1 MPIQSSLA
9 NAALSLVAYVNPKN
23 LTLGKLGKLLA
34 VLAVLANLKVVPFF
48 WHSRFWYSLY
58 IHLLS
63 RRRVLPNPTQLFV
76 PIKIE
81 SRSPLYECDF
91 NYHKSNSTY
100 FSDLDIARTHLVA
113 HLIKKSLRLRRQR
126 GDKPL
131 YVALGG
137 VVSLFRREIK
147 PYEKYEI
154 WSRVLSWDDKWFWV
168 VSHFVS
174 AKGDPKHD
182 GKRKIYAS
190 SLSKYVF
197 KVERK
202 TIPPIEVLEESGL
215 LPKRPVGNDISASTV
230 DVSTSAV
237 DISKPAGIM
246 ESADIIVKTEILKPH
261 LQHLDTDSNA
271 GSDVGSGAK
280 NGDVA
285 VSSGPGSADGLDAE
299 EDELEMI
306 EKITKWDWETVEKL
320 RRQGM
325 KTAHHMLGLD
335 ALEGEFEK
343 GNSRVGNRSAGYP
356 NSVLGLSW
364 A

>member
-1 MPIQSSLA
+1 MPLISTLRSLLFA
-9 NAALSLVAYVNPKN
+9 GAAYADPRSMTV
-23 LTLGKLGKLLA
+23 GKLGRLVA
-34 VLAVLANLKVVPFF
+34 VLIVLANLKILPFF
-48 WHSRFWYSLY
+48 WHSRFWYALY
-58 IHLLS
+58 IHLMS
-63 RRRVLPNPTQLFV
+63 RRRIHPNPTQLFV
-76 PIKIE
+76 PVKIS

-113 HLIKKSLRLRRQR
+113 HLIKKSLRQRRQR

-137 VVSLFRREIK
+137 VMSLFRREIK
-147 PYEKYEI
+147 PYEKYEV
-154 WSRVLSWDDKWFWV
+154 WSRVLSWDEKWFWV

-174 AKGDPKHD
+174 AKGDPKHG

-215 LPKRPVGNDISASTV
+215 LPKRPLPLQSATPPDERSEST
-230 DVSTSAV
+230 TSSSSAHA
-237 DISKPAGIM
+237 AGLM
-246 ESADIIVKTEILKPH
+246 ESADLIVKTEVLHPH
-261 LQHLDTDSNA
+261 LQHLDVDSNA
-271 GSDVGSGAK
+271 GSDT
-280 NGDVA
+280 
-285 VSSGPGSADGLDAE
+285 GSAVPVIVVKPDSAEARLAAE

-306 EKITKWDWETVEKL
+306 ERIKNWDWETVERL
-320 RRQGM
+320 RKQGL

-335 ALEGEFEK
+335 SLEGEFEK
-343 GNSRVGNRSAGYP
+343 GNERVGSRVGEYP
-356 NSVLGLSW
+356 ASILGLSW

>member
-1 MPIQSSLA
+1 MPLISTITTPLVNNLRSLLLAGAAYA
-9 NAALSLVAYVNPKN
+9 NPRSLTVS
-23 LTLGKLGKLLA
+23 KLGRLLA
-34 VLAVLANLKVVPFF
+34 VLIVLANLKVIPFF
-48 WHSRFWYSLY
+48 WHSRFWYALY
-58 IHLLS
+58 THLLL
-63 RRRVLPNPTQLFV
+63 RRRILPNPTQLFAPV
-76 PIKIE
+76 KIVA
-81 SRSPLYECDF
+81 RAPLYECDF

-137 VVSLFRREIK
+137 VMSLFRREIK
-147 PYEKYEI
+147 PYEKYEV
-154 WSRVLSWDDKWFWV
+154 WSRVLGWDNKWFFV

-174 AKGDPKHD
+174 AKGDPKHG

-202 TIPPIEVLEESGL
+202 TIPPNEVLEESGL
-215 LPKRPVGNDISASTV
+215 LPKKPEAPVLVEDSKMA
-230 DVSTSAV
+230 
-237 DISKPAGIM
+237 KPAGLM
-246 ESADIIVKTEILKPH
+246 ESADLIVKTEVLHPH
-261 LQHLDTDSNA
+261 LQHLDTESNA
-271 GSDVGSGAK
+271 GSDAGTSTPAILK
-280 NGDVA
+280 Q
-285 VSSGPGSADGLDAE
+285 SSSDDDLAIE
-299 EDELEMI
+299 EEQLELVD
-306 EKITKWDWETVEKL
+306 KITKWDWETVERL
-320 RRQGM
+320 RKQGL

-343 GNSRVGNRSAGYP
+343 GNERVGNRVSGYP
-356 NSVLGLSW
+356 ASILGLSW

>member
-1 MPIQSSLA
+1 MPLISTLRSLLMA
-9 NAALSLVAYVNPKN
+9 GAAYAHPRSMTV
-23 LTLGKLGKLLA
+23 GKVGKLLA
-34 VLAVLANLKVVPFF
+34 VLVVLANLKVVPFF
-48 WHSRFWYSLY
+48 WHSRFWHALY

-63 RRRVLPNPTQLFV
+63 RRRILPNPTQLFAPV
-76 PIKIE
+76 KIA

-137 VVSLFRREIK
+137 VASLFRREIK
-147 PYEKYEI
+147 PFEKYEV

-174 AKGDPKHD
+174 AKGDPKQN
-182 GKRKIYAS
+182 GRRKIYAS

-202 TIPPIEVLEESGL
+202 TIPPTEVLEESGL
-215 LPKRPVGNDISASTV
+215 LPKRPQSVTPPERPEISR
-230 DVSTSAV
+230 
-237 DISKPAGIM
+237 PAGLM
-246 ESADIIVKTEILKPH
+246 ESADLIVKTEVLHPH
-261 LQHLDTDSNA
+261 LQHMDADSNA
-271 GSDVGSGAK
+271 GSDVGSSLPVILT
-280 NGDVA
+280 NGSREDSLA
-285 VSSGPGSADGLDAE
+285 AE
-299 EDELEMI
+299 EEELEMI
-306 EKITKWDWETVEKL
+306 EKITNWDWDTVERL
-320 RRQGM
+320 RKQGLR
-325 KTAHHMLGLD
+325 TAHNMLGLD

-343 GNSRVGNRSAGYP
+343 GNERVGNRVGEYP
-356 NSVLGLSW
+356 ASILGLSW

>member
-1 MPIQSSLA
+1 MPVLSKIRDALRTALLA
-9 NAALSLVAYVNPKN
+9 GAAYADPR
-23 LTLGKLGKLLA
+23 TMTAGKLGRIIA
-34 VLAVLANLKVVPFF
+34 VLIVLANLKVLPFF
-48 WHSRFWYSLY
+48 WHTRFWYALQ
-58 IHLLS
+58 IHLLA
-63 RRRVLPNPTQLFV
+63 RRRVLPNPTQLFA
-76 PIKIE
+76 PIKIA
-81 SRSPLYECDF
+81 SRSPIYECDF

-147 PYEKYEI
+147 PYQLYEV
-154 WSRVLSWDDKWFWV
+154 WSRVLAWDDKWFWV

-174 AKGDPKHD
+174 AEKDRT

-202 TIPPIEVLEESGL
+202 TIPPVEVLEESGL
-215 LPKRPVGNDISASTV
+215 LPKRPE
-230 DVSTSAV
+230 TSATAATAEL
-237 DISKPAGIM
+237 DKKLNGLADGPAGLM
-246 ESADIIVKTEILKPH
+246 ESADLIVKTEMLHPH
-261 LQHLDTDSNA
+261 LQHLDVDSSA
-271 GSDVGSGAK
+271 GSGS
-280 NGDVA
+280 
-285 VSSGPGSADGLDAE
+285 VSPIVPTVKMTPAEEQLAAE
-299 EDELEMI
+299 EDALEMVD
-306 EKITKWDWETVEKL
+306 KITKWDWETVERL
-320 RRQGM
+320 RRRGLR
-325 KTAHHMLGLD
+325 TANHMLGLD

-343 GNSRVGNRSAGYP
+343 GNDRVGGRVSQYP
-356 NSVLGLSW
+356 TSVLGLSW

>member
-1 MPIQSSLA
+1 MPLVSTLRSLFLAGAAYA
-9 NAALSLVAYVNPKN
+9 NPRSM
-23 LTLGKLGKLLA
+23 TMGKLGRIFA
-34 VLAVLANLKVVPFF
+34 VLIVLANLKVIPFF
-48 WHSRFWYSLY
+48 WHSRFWYALY
-58 IHLLS
+58 IHMLS
-63 RRRVLPNPTQLFV
+63 RRRHLPNPTHIFA
-76 PIKIE
+76 PIKIT

-137 VVSLFRREIK
+137 VMSLFRREIK
-147 PYEKYEI
+147 PYEKYEV
-154 WSRVLSWDDKWFWV
+154 WSRVLGWDDKWFWV

-174 AKGDPKHD
+174 ATGDPKHG

-202 TIPPIEVLEESGL
+202 TIPPIDVLEESGL
-215 LPKRPVGNDISASTV
+215 LPRRPQ
-230 DVSTSAV
+230 AV
-237 DISKPAGIM
+237 VTPPGEKVADKPAGLM
-246 ESADIIVKTEILKPH
+246 ESADLIVKTEVLHPH
-261 LQHLDTDSNA
+261 LQHMDADSNA
-271 GSDVGSGAK
+271 GSDVGSGSVPIIVTPEDQLA
-280 NGDVA
+280 
-285 VSSGPGSADGLDAE
+285 AE
-299 EDELEMI
+299 EEELEMVD
-306 EKITKWDWETVEKL
+306 KITRWDWETVDRL
-320 RRQGM
+320 RKQGLR
-325 KTAHHMLGLD
+325 TAHHMLGLD

-343 GNSRVGNRSAGYP
+343 GNARVGDKVDEYP
-356 NSVLGLSW
+356 ASILGLSW